1 MKRLI
6 LFELI
11 ILFLATTFESDS
23 PPGWFQ
29 QTLPVNKII
38 NDIFFIDSSNGWAVT
53 AGGSNISDTA
63 FILNTT
69 NGGTNWLVQKTGIEN
84 FTTIQFVDQNI
95 GYAYCKQFNSIYL
108 TIYKTTNSGN
118 SWQLLNNIVG
128 FGPSDIFFVNPDTG
142 WASDYINGGAGLQK
156 TTNGGLNWS
165 QQLSGSFGPSKL
177 FFINKDTGWAACQN
191 TNLYRTTNG
200 GGVWTLQFTFSPFD
214 NDIRSIFFI
223 NNNTGYTTNYSTV
236 DTNGIYITTNGG
248 FNWIKQRDV
257 DPFGS
262 GLGEVFFNNS
272 NTGYIATGFSKIIK
286 TTNSGL
292 SWYKQSG
299 PNGAYGSVQFVDS
312 NSGWAG
318 GTILIHTLD
327 GGGPPVGIQQITSE
341 IPSEYKLYQN
351 YPNPFNPSTN
361 IKYSVKSR
369 QGGTSSQTSNVK
381 LIVFD
386 ITGKEVTKLVNQV
399 QSAGIY
405 LADWNATGYASGVY
419 FYSLIIDGKA
429 IDTRRMVLVK

>member
-29 QTLPVNKII
+29 QVLPVNKII

-53 AGGSNISDTA
+53 AGGSSASDTA

-69 NGGTNWLVQKTGIEN
+69 NGGTNWLVQKTGIEQLDAV
-84 FTTIQFVDQNI
+84 QFIDNNT
-95 GYAYCKQFNSIYL
+95 GYAVGKLFVTTFLS
-108 TIYKTTNSGN
+108 IYKTTNSGVN
-118 SWQLLNNIVG
+118 WTGLNNISG
-128 FGPSDIFFVNPDTG
+128 LGPTDIFFVNGDTG
-142 WASDYINGGAGLQK
+142 WIAASETSTGGLYK

-200 GGVWTLQFTFSPFD
+200 GGIWTLQFTFAPFD
-214 NDIRSIFFI
+214 NDIKSIFFI
-223 NNNTGYTTNYSTV
+223 NNITGYTTNYSTT

-257 DPFGS
+257 DPFSS
-262 GLGEVFFNNS
+262 GLGEIFFNNL

-286 TTNSGL
+286 TTNSGTN
-292 SWYKQSG
+292 WFKQSG
-299 PNGAYGSVQFVDS
+299 PTGAYSDVIFTDT
-312 NSGWAG
+312 NKGWAS
-318 GTILIHTLD
+318 GTIVIHTTD
-327 GGGPPVGIQQITSE
+327 GGGPPVGIHQTSTE

-351 YPNPFNPSTN
+351 YPNPFNPTTI
-361 IKYSVKSR
+361 IKY
-369 QGGTSSQTSNVK
+369 QIINT
-381 LIVFD
+381 
-386 ITGKEVTKLVNQV
+386 KEVRLVVYDIQGKLMTELVNQR
-399 QSAGIY
+399 QNAGTY
-405 LADWNATGYASGVY
+405 EVDWNGSGYSTGIY
-419 FYSLIIDGKA
+419 FYSLIVDGEV
-429 IDTRRMVLVK
+429 IDTKKMVLVK